1 MPAKPAR
8 LSTLA
13 TTDRRH
19 TFTPGVSLPAD
30 CVGKSENLTEPSD
43 NLTGLSDNL
52 TVVAINQTILTA
64 CIAEVEPLRYT
75 PAGLPALNLRLEHAS
90 EIQEAGQTRQVK
102 AVLKSVAFGA
112 MAERLVKQA
121 IGSVWQFKGF
131 LATPRNGKSVVFH
144 IQEISQD

>member
-1 MPAKPAR
+1 M
-8 LSTLA
+8 
-13 TTDRRH
+13 
-19 TFTPGVSLPAD
+19 
-30 CVGKSENLTEPSD
+30 
-43 NLTGLSDNL
+43 
-52 TVVAINQTILTA
+52 
-64 CIAEVEPLRYT
+64 RYT
-75 PAGLPALNLRLEHAS
+75 PAGLPALNLRLEHTS

-121 IGSVWQFKGF
+121 IGSVWQFNGF

>member
-13 TTDRRH
+13 ITDRRH
-19 TFTPGVSLPAD
+19 TFALGVSPSAD

-43 NLTGLSDNL
+43 NV

-102 AVLKSVAFGA
+102 AVLKSVAFGV

-121 IGSVWQFKGF
+121 IGSVWQFNGF